1 MLILS
6 RGRGAPNLVVSFGR
20 GRRGGICAGQDRP
33 ASRVLFRYSRRSQ
46 AAPAASHGR
55 AQPYSANAHE
65 GLMDTE
71 QRYTA
76 NAPTRAEVDALGGAT
91 VIEFGANWCGICAG
105 AQPAIVASFSAHPA
119 VRHLKIEDGP
129 GRPLGRSFG
138 VKLWPTLVFLR
149 DGVEVA
155 RVVRPADAKQIEAD
169 GFAALA

>member
-1 MLILS
+1 MVT
-6 RGRGAPNLVVSFGR
+6 P
-20 GRRGGICAGQDRP
+20 
-33 ASRVLFRYSRRSQ
+33 
-46 AAPAASHGR
+46 
-55 AQPYSANAHE
+55 
-65 GLMDTE
+65 

-76 NAPTRAEVDALGGAT
+76 NAPTRAEVDSLVGTT

-105 AQPAIVASFSAHPA
+105 AQPAIVASLAAHPT

-138 VKLWPTLVFLR
+138 VKLWPTLVFIR

-155 RVVRPADAKQIEAD
+155 RVVRPANAHQIEAE